1 MKEGGKNTLK
11 DGLKINISKVLSK
24 QGSLPILFVGAGISQ
39 RYLKLANW
47 EGLLRYLAQRAKDTE
62 YPFETYKNMAKNS
75 DIKVGEFQKIA
86 ELIEKD
92 LSLKW
97 FEEEKFKEIREE
109 YKEDIING
117 VSPLKIE
124 IANYIKKYSL
134 NLQEEMSEEIECLK
148 RVGNKS
154 IAGVITTNYDSLLEG
169 VFSDYTRFIGQ
180 EELIFSQI
188 QGVGEIY
195 KIHGCCTKPDSI
207 IINEDDYVDFQE
219 KNPYLASKILT
230 LFLEHPIV
238 FMGYSIGDENIRN
251 ILRAIV
257 RCLSKEK
264 IEVLKER
271 LIFIEWDKEGKNQG
285 FSTHTIAFDDGK
297 FINMTK
303 ISLQNYDVLFEAML
317 QNKAKYNAPML
328 RKLKKDIYELVL
340 TNEPT
345 EKVKVVGLEDDD
357 KLEDIEVVVGVGVIS
372 EFGNK
377 GYMGLTAEEIF
388 LDVMFDDRQFD
399 SNMVV
404 AQSLPTLLSHNS
416 NSIPI
421 YKYISNCNCNIPQKV
436 EKEIKNNFDQ
446 LLSRTI
452 ISKREKMTEFKDKEI
467 DDIINLYG
475 EEKALEYIA
484 MLSEERINVDRLNKF
499 LISFYGKN
507 NDIFKNGTTN
517 MKTNFRRLIKIFDW
531 LKYHNKKES

>member
-1 MKEGGKNTLK
+1 
-11 DGLKINISKVLSK
+11 
-24 QGSLPILFVGAGISQ
+24 
-39 RYLKLANW
+39 
-47 EGLLRYLAQRAKDTE
+47 
-62 YPFETYKNMAKNS
+62 
-75 DIKVGEFQKIA
+75 
-86 ELIEKD
+86 
-92 LSLKW
+92 
-97 FEEEKFKEIREE
+97 
-109 YKEDIING
+109 
-117 VSPLKIE
+117 
-124 IANYIKKYSL
+124 L

-475 EEKALEYIA
+475 EEKSLEYIA

>member
-1 MKEGGKNTLK
+1 
-11 DGLKINISKVLSK
+11 
-24 QGSLPILFVGAGISQ
+24 
-39 RYLKLANW
+39 
-47 EGLLRYLAQRAKDTE
+47 
-62 YPFETYKNMAKNS
+62 
-75 DIKVGEFQKIA
+75 
-86 ELIEKD
+86 
-92 LSLKW
+92 
-97 FEEEKFKEIREE
+97 
-109 YKEDIING
+109 
-117 VSPLKIE
+117 
-124 IANYIKKYSL
+124 
-134 NLQEEMSEEIECLK
+134 MSEEIECLK

-475 EEKALEYIA
+475 EEKSLEYIA

>member
-1 MKEGGKNTLK
+1 M
-11 DGLKINISKVLSK
+11 
-24 QGSLPILFVGAGISQ
+24 
-39 RYLKLANW
+39 
-47 EGLLRYLAQRAKDTE
+47 
-62 YPFETYKNMAKNS
+62 
-75 DIKVGEFQKIA
+75 
-86 ELIEKD
+86 
-92 LSLKW
+92 
-97 FEEEKFKEIREE
+97 
-109 YKEDIING
+109 
-117 VSPLKIE
+117 
-124 IANYIKKYSL
+124 
-134 NLQEEMSEEIECLK
+134 K

-475 EEKALEYIA
+475 EEKSLEYIA

>member
-1 MKEGGKNTLK
+1 
-11 DGLKINISKVLSK
+11 
-24 QGSLPILFVGAGISQ
+24 
-39 RYLKLANW
+39 
-47 EGLLRYLAQRAKDTE
+47 
-62 YPFETYKNMAKNS
+62 
-75 DIKVGEFQKIA
+75 
-86 ELIEKD
+86 
-92 LSLKW
+92 
-97 FEEEKFKEIREE
+97 
-109 YKEDIING
+109 
-117 VSPLKIE
+117 
-124 IANYIKKYSL
+124 
-134 NLQEEMSEEIECLK
+134 
-148 RVGNKS
+148 
-154 IAGVITTNYDSLLEG
+154 
-169 VFSDYTRFIGQ
+169 
-180 EELIFSQI
+180 
-188 QGVGEIY
+188 
-195 KIHGCCTKPDSI
+195 
-207 IINEDDYVDFQE
+207 
-219 KNPYLASKILT
+219 
-230 LFLEHPIV
+230 
-238 FMGYSIGDENIRN
+238 
-251 ILRAIV
+251 
-257 RCLSKEK
+257 
-264 IEVLKER
+264 
-271 LIFIEWDKEGKNQG
+271 
-285 FSTHTIAFDDGK
+285 
-297 FINMTK
+297 MTK

-328 RKLKKDIYELVL
+328 RKLKKDIDELVL

-475 EEKALEYIA
+475 EEKSLEYIA

>member
-1 MKEGGKNTLK
+1 M
-11 DGLKINISKVLSK
+11 
-24 QGSLPILFVGAGISQ
+24 
-39 RYLKLANW
+39 
-47 EGLLRYLAQRAKDTE
+47 
-62 YPFETYKNMAKNS
+62 
-75 DIKVGEFQKIA
+75 
-86 ELIEKD
+86 
-92 LSLKW
+92 
-97 FEEEKFKEIREE
+97 
-109 YKEDIING
+109 
-117 VSPLKIE
+117 
-124 IANYIKKYSL
+124 
-134 NLQEEMSEEIECLK
+134 
-148 RVGNKS
+148 
-154 IAGVITTNYDSLLEG
+154 
-169 VFSDYTRFIGQ
+169 
-180 EELIFSQI
+180 
-188 QGVGEIY
+188 
-195 KIHGCCTKPDSI
+195 
-207 IINEDDYVDFQE
+207 
-219 KNPYLASKILT
+219 
-230 LFLEHPIV
+230 
-238 FMGYSIGDENIRN
+238 
-251 ILRAIV
+251 
-257 RCLSKEK
+257 
-264 IEVLKER
+264 
-271 LIFIEWDKEGKNQG
+271 
-285 FSTHTIAFDDGK
+285 
-297 FINMTK
+297 
-303 ISLQNYDVLFEAML
+303 
-317 QNKAKYNAPML
+317 
-328 RKLKKDIYELVL
+328 
-340 TNEPT
+340 
-345 EKVKVVGLEDDD
+345 EDDD

-475 EEKALEYIA
+475 EEKSLEYIA

>member
-1 MKEGGKNTLK
+1 
-11 DGLKINISKVLSK
+11 
-24 QGSLPILFVGAGISQ
+24 
-39 RYLKLANW
+39 
-47 EGLLRYLAQRAKDTE
+47 
-62 YPFETYKNMAKNS
+62 
-75 DIKVGEFQKIA
+75 
-86 ELIEKD
+86 
-92 LSLKW
+92 
-97 FEEEKFKEIREE
+97 
-109 YKEDIING
+109 
-117 VSPLKIE
+117 
-124 IANYIKKYSL
+124 
-134 NLQEEMSEEIECLK
+134 MSEEIECLK

-475 EEKALEYIA
+475 EEKSLEYIA
-484 MLSEERINVDRLNKF
+484 MLSEERINVD
-499 LISFYGKN
+499 S
-507 NDIFKNGTTN
+507 
-517 MKTNFRRLIKIFDW
+517 
-531 LKYHNKKES
+531 